1 MELRIFSETFEL
13 VPGKIGPYPFS
24 TEEVPVRLKTE
35 MVRIP
40 WKEKDGICSPV
51 PDSMIPQGKPE
62 TVYLQPYG
70 CTNLRMT
77 EMPLAGQASDYN
89 DFGENSR

>member
-1 MELRIFSETFEL
+1 
-13 VPGKIGPYPFS
+13 
-24 TEEVPVRLKTE
+24 

-89 DFGENSR
+89 DFGENSRGGLPGGSLWHLGKYLLTGEGKKHKMQTSGKGLRN

>member
-24 TEEVPVRLKTE
+24 TEE
-35 MVRIP
+35 IP